1 MKSIANYIS
10 IARIIL
16 VLTLLLIKPLSP
28 LFFVVYILSGVSDIL
43 DGFIARKTNTTSKV
57 GEKLDSIADFIM
69 IMVLIVIL
77 YPFTKP
83 NVQILLWIVI
93 IGIIRAISVI
103 IAFLKFK
110 ALGMIH
116 TYANK
121 VTGLILFLYPML
133 YVTFRSVW
141 LMYGICIIASISAL
155 EELLIN
161 LTSNELNANIKS
173 LFIK

>member
-10 IARIIL
+10 ISRIIL
-16 VLTLLLIKPLSP
+16 VFTFLLIKPLSP
-28 LFFVVYILSGVSDIL
+28 MFFVVYILSGVSDML

-57 GEKLDSIADFIM
+57 GEKLDSISDFIM
-69 IMVLIVIL
+69 IIVLIVIL
-77 YPFTKP
+77 YPFIKP
-83 NVQILLWIVI
+83 NVQILSWIII

-110 ALGMIH
+110 TLGMIH

-121 VTGLILFLYPML
+121 ITGLIIFIYPML
-133 YVTFRSVW
+133 YVTFKSVW
-141 LMYGICIIASISAL
+141 LMYGISIIASISAL

-161 LTSNELNANIKS
+161 LTLNEPNANIKS